1 MEVIGHVARRID
13 VGQGGTAV
21 LVDEHSVVDLR
32 ARRREQLGIGLDA
45 DARHHEIA
53 REHPALLRA
62 HALHAA
68 LALEGGDGI
77 LEHQLHALLA
87 VDVGEHRTDL
97 RTEHPGQRHRMSL
110 DGGDLHTH
118 LAERRCHLRADE
130 AQAHYYRTAAR
141 SSLGPNPIAILDSA
155 KLEDTGEVTTRSGES
170 PVAPARGH
178 EQAIIGNP
186 LSALERDV
194 LAAGID
200 RGRAHPEPEVDMP
213 LGVERR
219 RVDQLILEAIL
230 AAQVALGERGPT
242 CRASASRPRS
252 W

>member
-1 MEVIGHVARRID
+1 M
-13 VGQGGTAV
+13 

-32 ARRREQLGIGLDA
+32 ARRREQLRIGLDA
-45 DARHHEIA
+45 DAGHHEIA

-62 HALHAA
+62 HPLHAA

-77 LEHQLHALLA
+77 LEHQLHTLLA
-87 VDVGEHRTDL
+87 VDVGEHR
-97 RTEHPGQRHRMSL
+97 
-110 DGGDLHTH
+110 
-118 LAERRCHLRADE
+118 AD
-130 AQAHYYRTAAR
+130 
-141 SSLGPNPIAILDSA
+141 LGPSTLASGTGCPSTAVTSTPIWRRDAVTSEPMKPSPTTTARRPARASA
-155 KLEDTGEVTTRSGES
+155 RIRSQSSTVRSWKMPGRSPPEWRES
-170 PVAPARGH
+170 VAPARGH
-178 EQAIIGNP
+178 EQPIVGNP

-200 RGRAHPEPEVDMP
+200 GGGAHAEPEVDMA
-213 LGVERR
+213 LGVERG

-242 CRASASRPRS
+242 VGHPRLGARS